1 MATKNFMGL
10 MVSPPDAAPT
20 RSLAAVKKRPRNAGM
35 DALVKHA
42 HSSERFSFA
51 SVAAAVSAARGKKTK
66 S

>member
-1 MATKNFMGL
+1 
-10 MVSPPDAAPT
+10 
-20 RSLAAVKKRPRNAGM
+20 M